1 MVILPHRR
9 KAFRTAPPDNI
20 STSYSNPGGS
30 GNRTSGIPTI
40 TQSGASNPM
49 NAPVNFFQLKD
60 GNKATSNIWM
70 PNGCA
75 DGEWLKFDFSTAK
88 VINEIKFYQSGA
100 QTQGVWQW
108 EGSNDN
114 STWTSI
120 GSTFTLGGA
129 TTSTITA
136 LSANTTAFRYY
147 RMKKISG
154 STNQS
159 PYALEFEFK
168 ISL

>member
-1 MVILPHRR
+1 MNLVNSFQYSV
-9 KAFRTAPPDNI
+9 AV

-30 GNRTSGIPTI
+30 GDRTSGIPTI

-49 NAPVNFFQLKD
+49 NSTVNFFQLKD

-70 PNGCA
+70 SNGCA

-88 VINEIKFYQSGA
+88 VINEIKYFQSA
-100 QTQGVWQW
+100 TQTQGVWQW

-168 ISL
+168 ISA